1 VRYQLRLNDLYDFSA
16 TSVMHYKMTMQHLSF
31 LNQMLVG
38 EIPLRHNQH
47 QNRLYIDMDWTNDI
61 AAGEYLI
68 IEAYRQLDTAN
79 YTSIWNDMYFKR
91 YATALI
97 KKQWGNNLLKFRG
110 MQMLGGV
117 EINGETILA
126 EAKEELDKLQEEIK
140 LAYDVPPMV
149 QIG

>member
-79 YTSIWNDMYFKR
+79 YTSIWNDR
-91 YATALI
+91 TC
-97 KKQWGNNLLKFRG
+97 
-110 MQMLGGV
+110 
-117 EINGETILA
+117 TC
-126 EAKEELDKLQEEIK
+126 
-140 LAYDVPPMV
+140 
-149 QIG
+149 